1 MTQAPVSVL
10 VIDDDAA
17 HAEVLGEALASSGYI
32 PRVVHSG
39 REGRRLLAEE
49 DFDLVLTDLRMA
61 DVDGMAVLDAAR
73 RKGDTEVVMITG
85 HGSVESAVDAMRAG
99 AAHYI
104 TKPVNLAELREVL
117 ARIVERLRLRR
128 RNTELEAQLDER
140 YGFDRIIGRSE
151 AMAAV
156 FRVCRQVAPTDVT
169 VLITG
174 ESGTGKELVARAL
187 HQNSRRRN
195 APFVALNCA
204 ALPES
209 LLESEL
215 FGHERGAFT
224 GATARK
230 IGHIEYAQ
238 GGTLFLD
245 EVGDMPL
252 ATQVKLLRVLEQRE
266 ITRVG
271 SSAVVPVDIRI
282 IAATNQSLPELV
294 TQRRFRE
301 DLYFRLKVVSVELP
315 PLRQRTG
322 DIPLLVEAFIRELA
336 ERHGSAVRGVSPDV
350 MRVLQAQEWPG
361 NVREL
366 RNAVENMVVT
376 GAHEI
381 LQLSDLP
388 GSVRVDASQEDGAS
402 PSTRPASLAGRTAA
416 DVEKEHIQ
424 ATLELVGGNRSK
436 AARMMGIGERTL
448 YRKLKE
454 YDLA

>member
-1 MTQAPVSVL
+1 MSQAPVSVL

-17 HAEVLGEALASSGYI
+17 HAEVLGEALAASGYL

-39 REGRRLLAEE
+39 RDGRKLLAEE

-61 DVDGMAVLDAAR
+61 DVDGMAILETAR

-99 AAHYI
+99 AAHYVV
-104 TKPVNLAELREVL
+104 KPVNLAELREVL
-117 ARIVERLRLRR
+117 ARIVDRQRLRR

-151 AMAAV
+151 AMQAM
-156 FRVCRQVAPTDVT
+156 FRTLKQVAPTDVT

-215 FGHERGAFT
+215 FGHERGSFT

-230 IGHIEYAQ
+230 LGHIEYAQ

-245 EVGDMPL
+245 EVGDMPVS
-252 ATQVKLLRVLEQRE
+252 TQVKLLRVLEARE

-271 SSAVVPVDIRI
+271 SSVVVPVDIRV
-282 IAATNQSLPELV
+282 IAATNQKLPELV
-294 TQRRFRE
+294 AQRRFRE
-301 DLYFRLKVVSVELP
+301 DLYFRLKVVTIELP
-315 PLRQRTG
+315 PLRERVS
-322 DIPLLVEAFIRELA
+322 DVSLLVEAFVKELA
-336 ERHGSAVRGVSPDV
+336 ERHGTHVRGVSPEV
-350 MRVLQAQEWPG
+350 MRVLQAQRWPG

-366 RNAVENMVVT
+366 RNTVENMVVT
-376 GAHEI
+376 GMHEV
-381 LQLSDLP
+381 LQVSDLP
-388 GSVRVDASQEDGAS
+388 SSLRSEAGAAAA
-402 PSTRPASLAGRTAA
+402 PARRADSLAGRTAA

-424 ATLELVGGNRSK
+424 ATLESVAGNRAK
-436 AARMMGIGERTL
+436 AARLMGIGERTL

-454 YDLA
+454 YGLA

>member
-1 MTQAPVSVL
+1 MSPPPIPVL

-17 HAEVLGEALASSGYI
+17 HAEVLGEALAASGYL

-39 REGRRLLAEE
+39 REGRKLLAEE

-61 DVDGMAVLDAAR
+61 DVDGMAVLEAAR

-85 HGSVESAVDAMRAG
+85 HASVESAVDAMRAG
-99 AAHYI
+99 AAHYV
-104 TKPVNLAELREVL
+104 TKPVNLVELREVL
-117 ARIVERLRLRR
+117 ARIVDRQRLRR
-128 RNTELEAQLDER
+128 RNTELEAQLDDR

-151 AMAAV
+151 AMQAV

-174 ESGTGKELVARAL
+174 QSGTGKELIARAL
-187 HQNSRRRN
+187 HQNSRRRH

-271 SSAVVPVDIRI
+271 SSVLVPVDIRI

-301 DLYFRLKVVSVELP
+301 DLYFRLKVVAVELP
-315 PLRQRTG
+315 PLSQRVG
-322 DIPLLVEAFIRELA
+322 DVPLLVEAFVRELA
-336 ERHGSAVRGVSPDV
+336 ERHGSSVRGVSPDV
-350 MRVLQAQEWPG
+350 LRVLQAQPWPG

-366 RNAVENMVVT
+366 RNTVENMVVT
-376 GAHEI
+376 GAHEV

-388 GSVRVDASQEDGAS
+388 SSVRTDAPTPPGGA
-402 PSTRPASLAGRTAA
+402 PAPRGASLAGRTAA
-416 DVEKEHIQ
+416 EVEKEHIE
-424 ATLELVGGNRSK
+424 ATLELVGGNRAR

-454 YDLA
+454 YGLA

>member
-1 MTQAPVSVL
+1 VTGSALPVL

-17 HAEVLGEALASSGYI
+17 HAESLGEALSSFGYE

-39 REGRRLLAEE
+39 REGLAALAQE
-49 DFDLVLTDLRMA
+49 DVDIVLTDLRMG
-61 DVDGMAVLDAAR
+61 DVDGMAVLEAAR
-73 RKGDTEVVMITG
+73 RKGDVEVVMITG

-104 TKPVNLAELREVL
+104 TKPVNIIELREVL
-117 ARIVERLRLRR
+117 ARIVERQRLRR

-151 AMAAV
+151 PMQAV
-156 FRVCRQVAPTDVT
+156 FRVLRQVAPTDVT

-215 FGHERGAFT
+215 FGHEKGSFT
-224 GATARK
+224 GAMARK
-230 IGHIEYAQ
+230 VGHIEHAQ

-245 EVGDMPL
+245 EIGDMPL
-252 ATQVKLLRVLEQRE
+252 TTQVKILRVLEQRE
-266 ITRVG
+266 IVRVG
-271 SSAVVPVDIRI
+271 SSTPVPVDIRVI
-282 IAATNQSLPELV
+282 TATNQNLVELV
-294 TQRRFRE
+294 GNRRFRE
-301 DLYFRLKVVSVELP
+301 DLYFRLKVVSIDLP
-315 PLRQRTG
+315 PLRERAS
-322 DIPLLVEAFIRELA
+322 DIPLLVEAFVRELA
-336 ERHGSAVRGVSPDV
+336 ARHGKSVTGVSPDV
-350 MRVLQAQEWPG
+350 MRVLQAQSWPG

-366 RNAVENMVVT
+366 RNVVENMVVT
-376 GAHEI
+376 GSHEV
-381 LQLSDLP
+381 LQVSDLP
-388 GSVRVDASQEDGAS
+388 PALQAGGAS
-402 PSTRPASLAGRTAA
+402 RAAAAAPASLAGRTAA
-416 DVEKEHIQ
+416 DVEREHIE
-424 ATLELVGGNRSK
+424 ATLQLVEGNRAK

-448 YRKLKE
+448 YRKIKE
-454 YDLA
+454 YGLS